1 MSMWI
6 ERLRLRTLLA
16 FVGFVALPAAAAV
29 QGGIEVIDLP
39 DGAQRATYGGRSV
52 MVLPGSPPRA
62 VVGIPLSAKAGRH
75 EINVLSDTAPPTTI
89 AFQVVEKKYPEQH
102 ITLKNQKMVNPDAAD
117 MPRIERETQQMLMQ
131 YERFFPLAAS
141 PFPLLRPAAGPVS
154 GQFGA
159 RRILNGQPKNPHP
172 GMDIAASS
180 GTPILAPADGTV
192 SLVGN
197 FYFNGNTVFIDHGA
211 GLISMFCH
219 MSVVDVKEGDV
230 VTRGHAIGKVGA
242 TGRATG
248 PHLHWTPSMN
258 AERVDPD
265 VVLAAFPAKPTAVA
279 GRP

>member
-1 MSMWI
+1 MSMSI
-6 ERLRLRTLLA
+6 ERSLRALLA
-16 FVGFVALPAAAAV
+16 LVGLVALPAAAAV

-39 DGAQRATYGGRSV
+39 DGAQRATYAGRNV
-52 MVLPGSPPRA
+52 MVLPGAPPRA
-62 VVGIPLSAKAGRH
+62 VVGVPLSAKPGRH
-75 EINVLSDTAPPTTI
+75 EIKVLFDAAPATSI
-89 AFQVVEKKYPEQH
+89 AFQVAGKKYPEQR

-117 MPRIERETQQMLMQ
+117 MPRIERETQQMLAQ
-131 YERFFPLAAS
+131 YERFSALVRS

-172 GMDIAASS
+172 GMDIAAST

-219 MSVVDVKEGDV
+219 MSVVDVKEGDAV
-230 VTRGHAIGKVGA
+230 VRGRAIGKVGA

-248 PHLHWTPSMN
+248 PHLHWTLSMN
-258 AERVDPD
+258 GERVDPD
-265 VVLAAFPAKPTAVA
+265 VVLATFSTRTIASGAP
-279 GRP
+279 